1 MDHSPRCV
9 QDTGNPCRYDALT
22 STINNFLITPVTTIF
37 NGLDTDLRLALAS
50 QLRDLWTHTSTA
62 LEGNTLTLGET
73 AFVLREGLTVS
84 GKPLKDHNE
93 VMGHA
98 KAIGLLYELLDSRRT
113 IDEADLFQLH
123 RAIQTQVT
131 IDMYSPVGAWK
142 REPNGTHATIDGRQV
157 FIEFAPPADVPPLMT
172 EWLAL
177 LNGFL
182 VQSLNEKD
190 ALAAFTVLHLGFVR
204 IHPFFDGNGRMAR
217 LLANLPVLNA
227 GLPPIL
233 IDRTR
238 RQDYLT
244 CLATYDLEAGPQRAG
259 QPLPPPDIKLG
270 GFLEFCRE
278 CWQPS
283 KDLVAEIRRVQ
294 EGRYNG

>member
-1 MDHSPRCV
+1 MDTLF
-9 QDTGNPCRYDALT
+9 D
-22 STINNFLITPVTTIF
+22 
-37 NGLDTDLRLALAS
+37 GLDSDLRLALAS

-98 KAIGLLYELLDSRRT
+98 KAIGLLYKLLDSRKT
-113 IDEADLFQLH
+113 VNEADLFNLH
-123 RAIQTQVT
+123 RAVQTNIT
-131 IDMYSPVGAWK
+131 IDIYSPVGAWK
-142 REPNGTHATIDGRQV
+142 REPNGTHATVDGRQV
-157 FIEFAPPADVPPLMT
+157 FIEFAPPADVPPLMAA
-172 EWLAL
+172 WLAL
-177 LNGFL
+177 LNGYL
-182 VQSLNEKD
+182 VQALNEEE
-190 ALAAFTVLHLGFVR
+190 ALSAYAVLHLAFVR

-238 RQDYLT
+238 RQDYLS
-244 CLATYDLEAGPQRAG
+244 CLASYDLQAGTQRAG
-259 QPLPPPDIKLG
+259 QQLPVTDTKLEQ
-270 GFLEFCRE
+270 FLEFCRE

-283 KDLVAEIRRVQ
+283 KDLVAEMRRVQ
-294 EGRYNG
+294 AVRIVGRPE

>member
-1 MDHSPRCV
+1 MDTLF
-9 QDTGNPCRYDALT
+9 D
-22 STINNFLITPVTTIF
+22 
-37 NGLDTDLRLALAS
+37 GLDSDLRLALAS

-98 KAIGLLYELLDSRRT
+98 KAIGLLNELLDSRKT
-113 IDEADLFQLH
+113 VNEADLFNLH
-123 RAIQTQVT
+123 RAVQTNIT
-131 IDMYSPVGAWK
+131 IDIYSPVGAWK
-142 REPNGTHATIDGRQV
+142 REPNGTHATVDDRQV
-157 FIEFAPPADVPPLMT
+157 FIEFAPPCDVPALMA
-172 EWLAL
+172 EWLAT
-177 LNGFL
+177 LNDFL

-190 ALAAFTVLHLGFVR
+190 ALAAIAVLHLGFVR

-238 RQDYLT
+238 RQDYLS
-244 CLATYDLEAGPQRAG
+244 CLAAYDLQAGPQRAG
-259 QPLPPPDIKLG
+259 QPLPVTDTKLEQ
-270 GFLEFCRE
+270 FLEFCRE

-283 KDLVAEIRRVQ
+283 KDLVAEMRRVQ
-294 EGRYNG
+294 EGRIVGRPE